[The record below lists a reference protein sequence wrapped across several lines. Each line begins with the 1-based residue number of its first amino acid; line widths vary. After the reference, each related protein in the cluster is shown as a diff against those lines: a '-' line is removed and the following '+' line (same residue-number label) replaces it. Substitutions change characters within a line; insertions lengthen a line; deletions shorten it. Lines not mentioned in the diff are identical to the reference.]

1 MQAENGCPFDLPGE
15 TIGNSIAVQVK
26 ILGMSIL
33 YNILIFVL
41 DGGWK
46 IAKLDHMAERT
57 QRIFPVGKH
66 IKDELLARGWTQADL
81 AYVMGRKATE
91 ISSLMV
97 GRRQLSP
104 EWAQELGVVLGRG
117 AEYWL
122 NIDNAY
128 RLSQTDYVDEAVIL
142 RSELFS
148 FPIKEMQKRHWIAE
162 TRDEAELRQELGR
175 FFDDERFW
183 QRSDSC
189 ELPIGTSFKRTVTES
204 SLNNAEKAWLARA
217 RQLAQAC
224 PTASFSERSIP
235 KLKAELRR
243 LAAKTQA
250 VHRVPTLL
258 TGTGIRYVV
267 VEPLHNVKIDGAAFW
282 LDAAPV
288 IAMSLRFDN
297 IGSFW
302 FALMHEVD
310 HIEYKD
316 AFSFDDLQSNPSD
329 EAEKRASWNAAN
341 LLVPQHELEEFIKAC
356 APRYSEAR
364 INNLATRLQ
373 IHPGIIVGQLQH
385 RCEISYA
392 AHRKLM
398 TRIRDLITQFAFTDG
413 WGQPIPQILG

>member
-1 MQAENGCPFDLPGE
+1 MRTNPTSEATRMPLGLHAPSQN
-15 TIGNSIAVQVK
+15 TRNMHSVQ
-26 ILGMSIL
+26 
-33 YNILIFVL
+33 FVHFGL
-41 DGGWK
+41 DSQKGH
-46 IAKLDHMAERT
+46 DTMTNMDERI
-57 QRIFPVGKH
+57 QKVFPVGKF
-66 IKDELLARGWTQADL
+66 IKDELHRRGWTQADL
-81 AYVMGRKATE
+81 AYVMGRRPTE

-104 EWAQELGVVLGRG
+104 ELAQELGVVLGNS

-122 NIDNAY
+122 GIDSAY
-128 RLSQTDYVDEAVIL
+128 RLSQTDYVNQEVIL
-142 RSELFS
+142 RVQLFS
-148 FPIKEMQKRHWIAE
+148 FPIKEMQKRRWIAE
-162 TRDEAELRQELGR
+162 TRDATELRQELER
-175 FFDDERFW
+175 FFVNDELGRP
-183 QRSDSC
+183 QS
-189 ELPIGTSFKRTVTES
+189 ELPFGASFKRTIRES
-204 SLNNAEKAWLARA
+204 SLNEAEKAWLARA

-224 PTASFSERSIP
+224 PVAMFHESNIA
-235 KLKAELRR
+235 KLKVELRR

-250 VHRVPTLL
+250 AHRVPELL
-258 TGTGIRYVV
+258 VGAGIRYVI
-267 VEPLHNVKIDGAAFW
+267 VEPLPNVKIDGAAFW
-282 LDAAPV
+282 LDTKSPV

-316 AFSFDDLQSNPSD
+316 AFSFDDLQSKPSD

-341 LLVPQHELEEFIKAC
+341 SLVPHCELEEFIRAC

-385 RCEISYA
+385 RHEISYA

-398 TRIRDLITQFAFTDG
+398 TKIRDLITKFAFTDG
-413 WGQPIPQILG
+413 WGQPIPQVLG